1 MTVSTFDER
10 AGRIPA
16 AYIASW
22 AAVSVDAAGKSAQRF
37 GECAEE
43 SIVPAAL
50 RRRLGVFGR
59 MAVTCGLSVAAAETS
74 DLVFCSRYGDVDL
87 AYKLLSDVVTGGLM
101 SPAGFSLSVH
111 NAVPGV
117 MDLARKNRI
126 GHTAVAAGS
135 QSLSAGLAEA
145 WGKLAEN
152 PHEKIALVFAEAP
165 LPAIYAEKS
174 ESLERGLAIAFTL
187 SAVRPEKICGSLV
200 LDLATITPTNI
211 LDAPT
216 SDTLARLMIEVLG
229 APAAGN
235 GINWQSRG
243 TRWTF
248 QAGEA
253 GLHAA
258 A

>member
-1 MTVSTFDER
+1 MTISTSDNG

-16 AYIASW
+16 AYVASW
-22 AAVSVDAAGKSAQRF
+22 AAIAVDAAGGAVQRF

-50 RRRLGVFGR
+50 RRRLGGFGR
-59 MAVTCGLSVAAAETS
+59 MAVTCGLSIAAAETS

-87 AYKLLSDVVTGGLM
+87 AYKLLSDLVTGGLM

-135 QSLSAGLAEA
+135 QSLSAGFIEA
-145 WGKLAEN
+145 WAKLAEN
-152 PHEKIALVFAEAP
+152 PREKIALVFAEAP
-165 LPAIYAEKS
+165 LPAVYAEKS
-174 ESLERGLAIAFTL
+174 ESLERGLAFALTL
-187 SAVRPEKICGSLV
+187 SAARPETVRGV
-200 LDLATITPTNI
+200 LLLEAAAETPSNA
-211 LDAPT
+211 LDAPP
-216 SDTLARLMIEVLG
+216 SDVLAVALIDAL
-229 APAAGN
+229 N
-235 GINWQSRG
+235 GSEPGGVSWQSRG
-243 TRWTF
+243 SRWMF

-253 GLHAA
+253 VPYAVA
-258 A
+258 